1 MQAIT
6 KILSGYAAKAF
17 ESCGYDSTLGTVTSS
32 DRLDLCQFQCN
43 GAFAGAKQYRKAPMM
58 IAEEVCRALAME

>member
-1 MQAIT
+1 MP
-6 KILSGYAAKAF
+6 LSESASSSFAK
-17 ESCGYDSTLGTVTSS
+17 

-58 IAEEVCRALAME
+58 IAEEVCRALAMEEIFEKAEAVCSPQSPR